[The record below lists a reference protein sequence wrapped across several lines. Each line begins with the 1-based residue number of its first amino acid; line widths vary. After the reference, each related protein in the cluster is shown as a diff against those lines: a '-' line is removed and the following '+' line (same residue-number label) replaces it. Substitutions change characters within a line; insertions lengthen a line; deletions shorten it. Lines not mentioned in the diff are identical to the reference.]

1 MKQLLIFIPFLWFIN
16 ISYSQDIGY
25 LKYYFYIFGIRAG
38 EADLKIT
45 NSQDYIFITSK
56 VKTYPGLTLI
66 VNVDDKVV
74 SKVDKE
80 FLKTLQR
87 DTVSV
92 GKSFR
97 DTNTVIFDR
106 EKGLIFIDSL
116 SFGTITFSNTNDTI
130 NDLAT
135 EVLRTMNWSK
145 LPEKLT
151 LNFLEITNTRYITLI
166 KQKGLKY
173 KIQEIKD
180 AYIEL
185 TNINNK
191 FVFYKAQIPVFYI
204 FPFGNIGLYTELA
217 DFSFNSKN

>member
-185 TNINNK
+185 TN
-191 FVFYKAQIPVFYI
+191 
-204 FPFGNIGLYTELA
+204 
-217 DFSFNSKN
+217 